1 LIPCCPGGRGTR
13 CGLAVPFRRNI
24 HAQRNI
30 SAVSRQF
37 FFRRARIFRQK
48 MGVAVTGVAR
58 ARCNA
63 EWPKVTSELLS
74 VFNGAVELVSELEEP
89 DRPGQPASAR
99 DGNRRPELPDP
110 DERSRLYDLTCAHVD
125 AEQPS
130 YAAEVPR
137 FQQMWADH
145 LHRWPAD
152 HQPRTPLQLSPDR
165 DAEATAAIAR
175 VREAEPAITADVLK
189 VEQQNTCAARL
200 EGIDHRLKGEP
211 RLKEKVAEQLEATPE
226 KTTAEVL
233 RQIPDAIRFTFCLQ
247 TDAYARGYYAIKQQ
261 LERCGHEMYLGRNFW
276 ANQEYKGV
284 NTRWATQEGQRFEVQ
299 FHTPDSFH
307 AKHTVTHD
315 SYERIRNPVTSRSEQ
330 EELHSFQQEVSSKV
344 NVPNGATEIA
354 DYKKEGL

>member
-1 LIPCCPGGRGTR
+1 
-13 CGLAVPFRRNI
+13 
-24 HAQRNI
+24 
-30 SAVSRQF
+30 
-37 FFRRARIFRQK
+37 
-48 MGVAVTGVAR
+48 
-58 ARCNA
+58 
-63 EWPKVTSELLS
+63 VTSELLS

-211 RLKEKVAEQLEATPE
+211 RLKEKVAEGLNTANPDATP
-226 KTTAEVL
+226 AEAL
-233 RQIPDAIRFTFCLQ
+233 REIPDAIRYTFCLQ
-247 TDAYARGYYAIKQQ
+247 SETYTRGYYEIKEH
-261 LERCGHEMYLGRNFW
+261 LESFGYEMYQSKNSW
-276 ANQEYKGV
+276 ANAEYKGI
-284 NTRWATQEGQRFEVQ
+284 NSRWVTPEGQRFEVQ
-299 FHTPDSFH
+299 FHTPESFH
-307 AKHTVTHD
+307 AKQHVTHC
-315 SYERIRNPVTSRSEQ
+315 SYERVRNHLTSRSELR
-330 EELHSFQQEVSSKV
+330 ELHSFQREVSATLHLPDGAV
-344 NVPNGATEIA
+344 DIPNYA
-354 DYKKEGL
+354 KEGF

>member
-1 LIPCCPGGRGTR
+1 
-13 CGLAVPFRRNI
+13 
-24 HAQRNI
+24 
-30 SAVSRQF
+30 
-37 FFRRARIFRQK
+37 
-48 MGVAVTGVAR
+48 
-58 ARCNA
+58 
-63 EWPKVTSELLS
+63 VTSELLS

-211 RLKEKVAEQLEATPE
+211 RLKEKVAAQLDAEPGQTAREALQQ
-226 KTTAEVL
+226 V
-233 RQIPDAIRFTFCLQ
+233 PDGIRFTFCLPLD
-247 TDAYARGYYAIKQQ
+247 TYAQGYYEIKTR
-261 LERCGHEMYLGRNFW
+261 LESLGHEMYLSKNSW
-276 ANQEYKGV
+276 TNPEYKGI
-284 NTRWATQEGQRFEVQ
+284 NTRWVTSDGQRFEVQ
-299 FHTPDSFH
+299 YHTTDSFH
-307 AKHTVTHD
+307 AKQHISHQ
-315 SYERIRNPVTSRSEQ
+315 SYERLRNPQTSDGERR
-330 EELHSFQQEVSSKV
+330 ELRAFQQEVSRSIHL
-344 NVPNGATEIA
+344 PDSATDIP
-354 DYKKEGL
+354 DYKKEGF

>member
-1 LIPCCPGGRGTR
+1 
-13 CGLAVPFRRNI
+13 
-24 HAQRNI
+24 
-30 SAVSRQF
+30 
-37 FFRRARIFRQK
+37 
-48 MGVAVTGVAR
+48 
-58 ARCNA
+58 
-63 EWPKVTSELLS
+63 VTSELLS
-74 VFNGAVELVSELEEP
+74 VFNGVVELVSELEEP

-211 RLKEKVAEQLEATPE
+211 RLKE
-226 KTTAEVL
+226 
-233 RQIPDAIRFTFCLQ
+233 
-247 TDAYARGYYAIKQQ
+247 
-261 LERCGHEMYLGRNFW
+261 
-276 ANQEYKGV
+276 
-284 NTRWATQEGQRFEVQ
+284 
-299 FHTPDSFH
+299 
-307 AKHTVTHD
+307 
-315 SYERIRNPVTSRSEQ
+315 
-330 EELHSFQQEVSSKV
+330 
-344 NVPNGATEIA
+344 
-354 DYKKEGL
+354 

>member
-1 LIPCCPGGRGTR
+1 
-13 CGLAVPFRRNI
+13 
-24 HAQRNI
+24 
-30 SAVSRQF
+30 
-37 FFRRARIFRQK
+37 
-48 MGVAVTGVAR
+48 
-58 ARCNA
+58 
-63 EWPKVTSELLS
+63 VTSELLS
-74 VFNGAVELVSELEEP
+74 VFNGVVELVSELEEP

-125 AEQPS
+125 AEEPS

-211 RLKEKVAEQLEATPE
+211 RLKEKVAAQLD
-226 KTTAEVL
+226 AEPGQTHGIGELVVCAWAWPGGCECLIRLCAVFVISGQIRLL
-233 RQIPDAIRFTFCLQ
+233 RDSRRWPS
-247 TDAYARGYYAIKQQ
+247 AREDRGIS
-261 LERCGHEMYLGRNFW
+261 R
-276 ANQEYKGV
+276 
-284 NTRWATQEGQRFEVQ
+284 
-299 FHTPDSFH
+299 
-307 AKHTVTHD
+307 HD
-315 SYERIRNPVTSRSEQ
+315 S
-330 EELHSFQQEVSSKV
+330 H
-344 NVPNGATEIA
+344 GTE
-354 DYKKEGL
+354 GHPCQCRMPP